1 MSTEVTYFG
10 QHFHFFI
17 NEQCKYGDNFYFGI
31 SNTDE
36 NQSYIASID
45 KYELKEVAEFIL
57 QYLENKYD

>member
-17 NEQCKYGDNFYFGI
+17 NENGDNFYFGI

-45 KYELKEVAEFIL
+45 KYELKEVAGFIL
-57 QYLENKYD
+57 KYLENE